1 MYVTGGECMK
11 NISEAPVSTKRQAGY
26 EALASTRRNTRKGSE
41 MANLPKGGY
50 C

>member
-1 MYVTGGECMK
+1 MYVADGECMK

-26 EALASTRRNTRKGSE
+26 EALASSRRNIRKGSG
-41 MANLPKGGY
+41 MINLPKGGY